1 MGNEFDQLKKYIY
14 SNTKMVVE
22 LEKLLCAIPALA
34 PENKGDGEWE
44 KCEALEKFLISK
56 GIKNIQHYDAPD
68 TRVSRGSRPNVVATI
83 SGNKDDYAIWVM
95 AHLDIVPAG
104 ELSLWN
110 SSPFEAIV
118 KEGKIFG
125 RGVEDNQQ
133 GLCSGVLAAMSF
145 AGQHILPE
153 HTIKLL
159 FMADEEVGAKYGMGY
174 LVENHLDIFGKDD
187 LILIPDGGDPLGQ
200 TIEVAEKNIMWLK
213 FHTEGKQT
221 HGSRPDEGIN
231 AHLASCELSLMIHNL
246 GKKFN
251 RKDKLFEP
259 PVSTFEPTMKLTN
272 VEGVNIIPGD
282 DVIYFDCRI
291 LPCYKIDQVM
301 VEVKKCMA
309 KIQKKYGVKISVEFV
324 QREESPATPVNAP
337 VVLKLK
343 EAIKNVH
350 GIEGKTIG
358 IGGGTVAAALR
369 NKGINAAVWSTM
381 DETAHQPNEYCIIE
395 NILKDAS
402 TIAYMCCDG
411 K

>member
-1 MGNEFDQLKKYIY
+1 
-14 SNTKMVVE
+14 
-22 LEKLLCAIPALA
+22 
-34 PENKGDGEWE
+34 
-44 KCEALEKFLISK
+44 
-56 GIKNIQHYDAPD
+56 
-68 TRVSRGSRPNVVATI
+68 
-83 SGNKDDYAIWVM
+83 
-95 AHLDIVPAG
+95 
-104 ELSLWN
+104 
-110 SSPFEAIV
+110 
-118 KEGKIFG
+118 
-125 RGVEDNQQ
+125 
-133 GLCSGVLAAMSF
+133 
-145 AGQHILPE
+145 
-153 HTIKLL
+153 
-159 FMADEEVGAKYGMGY
+159 MADEEVGSKYGMGY

-231 AHLASCELSLMIHNL
+231 AHLASCELSLLIHNL

-350 GIEGKTIG
+350 GVEGKTIG